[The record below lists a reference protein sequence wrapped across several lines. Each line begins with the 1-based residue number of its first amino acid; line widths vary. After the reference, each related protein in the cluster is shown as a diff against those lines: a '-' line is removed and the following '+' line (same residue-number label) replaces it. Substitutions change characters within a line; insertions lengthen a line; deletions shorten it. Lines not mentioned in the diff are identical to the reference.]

1 MRFLFLHPVFPGQFG
16 RVMEALARDPANE
29 VLHASHLSAVASIPG
44 VRKLR
49 YTLPAAAPVQT
60 FAQKLEQT
68 IQHGQA
74 VLNLLRPLRERGWV
88 PDLIYGYAGHGPTLF
103 MKDLFPQTTL
113 LGYFEWFLNPQG
125 SEYNFDPEQPLAFE
139 AQQALRLTNAA
150 MLLDLQAC
158 DHGVTPTRWQQQQFP
173 ADHRHRLSVLHDG
186 VDTEFYAPAPAGQ
199 TPQALLRQ
207 VGVNLGDD
215 AEVVT
220 YATRGMEPF
229 RGFPAFMRALA
240 LLQKRRPN
248 CHAVIVGKDEV
259 HYSRPPQGAKTYQEL
274 MLRELQGELDLSRV
288 HFTGW
293 LDQPAYR
300 AVLQASRAHVYLTY
314 PYVLSWSLMEALA
327 CGCLVIGSRTPP
339 VEEVI
344 RDGHNGWLVDFFD
357 HRALADRLEAAL
369 VGTAA
374 GAMEGAIA
382 QIRHQARETA
392 LQHYAH
398 HKLLPKH
405 LALLNYLALR

>member
-29 VLHASHLSAVASIPG
+29 VAHASHISAVAAIPG

-49 YTLPAAAPVQT
+49 YALPASAPAQT
-60 FAQKLEQT
+60 YAQKLEQT

-74 VLNLLRPLRERGWV
+74 VLNLLRQLRDRGWV

-103 MKDLFPQTTL
+103 MKDLFPKTTL

-125 SEYNFDPEQPLAFE
+125 SEYNFDPAQPLAFE
-139 AQQALRLTNAA
+139 AQQTLRLTNVA

-186 VDTEFYAPAPAGQ
+186 VDTDFYQPASPDEAPQRLLQAAGV
-199 TPQALLRQ
+199 T
-207 VGVNLGDD
+207 VGEG

-229 RGFPAFMRALA
+229 RGFPAFLRALA
-240 LLQKRRPN
+240 LLQKRRTN
-248 CHAVIVGKDEV
+248 CHAVIVGNDEI
-259 HYSRPPQGAKTYQEL
+259 HYSRPPEGAKTYKEA
-274 MLRELQGELDLSRV
+274 MLRELAGELDLSRV

-293 LDQPAYR
+293 LDKPAYR

-314 PYVLSWSLMEALA
+314 PYVLSWSLIEALA

-344 RDGHNGWLVDFFD
+344 RDGENGWLVDFFD

-369 VGTAA
+369 QGTEP
-374 GAMEGAIA
+374 GGMDGTIA
-382 QIRHQARETA
+382 RLRRQARETA
-392 LQHYAH
+392 LQHYSH
-398 HKLLPKH
+398 QQLLPKH